1 MPSSNS
7 TSVNDSNDR
16 ASKIRLIYNETVNK
30 MKKFGKRSRNE
41 TDDDE
46 DDDDENQ
53 VKSEEPPV
61 QIKTVYKSKRWILA
75 LTCLCLLLTATLIG
89 SFIKYKRCCSKNSYD
104 MNSRNG
110 ENFSPLNCSNKRD
123 SEEILSSS
131 NEIVDELFE
140 EKLNKNWNMSRLP
153 DNIKPFNYKINL
165 RIDVEQ
171 KQFSGSCTIK
181 FVCLEQISF
190 LVLHS
195 DSNIQFE
202 HANYLPRIY
211 ETSND
216 SKLGRLLNLKSMT
229 YNSFFTY
236 LIIDLNDGEFFRKK
250 RNYTIVFENFH
261 SQIKNDLKGI
271 YYGTYNSNNITKY
284 VCRFFKIFL
293 S

>member
-1 MPSSNS
+1 MATNK
-7 TSVNDSNDR
+7 TANTNESNDR
-16 ASKIRLIYNETVNK
+16 ASRIRLIYNETVNK
-30 MKKFGKRSRNE
+30 MKHFGGRSRNE
-41 TDDDE
+41 LEEEDDDE
-46 DDDDENQ
+46 DENKI
-53 VKSEEPPV
+53 KSEEPRI

-89 SFIKYKRCCSKNSYD
+89 SFIKYKRCCSNNNNADINSKNY
-104 MNSRNG
+104 
-110 ENFSPLNCSNKRD
+110 SPVNCSNKRD
-123 SEEILSSS
+123 SEEIFS
-131 NEIVDELFE
+131 NSDEIIEEIFE
-140 EKLNKNWNMSRLP
+140 EKLNKNWNNSRLP
-153 DNIKPFNYKINL
+153 ENIKPFYYKIKL

-202 HANYLPRIY
+202 YINYLPKIY

-216 SKLGRLLNLKSMT
+216 SKLGRLLNIKSMT

-236 LIIDLNDGEFFRKK
+236 LIIELNDGEFFRKK

-261 SQIKNDLKGI
+261 SQIKNDLKGL
-271 YYGTYNSNNITKY
+271 YYGTYTSKNATKY
-284 VCRFFKIFL
+284 KFIYAFKQF
-293 S
+293 